1 MLKKHPELD
10 PNVRNPIYDAPI
22 HAMVKRRAF
31 GDKRKTQ
38 KQDLLFNFL
47 VYSKADV
54 NAKAA
59 GGMTALHLAAKVC
72 RMKINYYTLVNM

>member
-31 GDKRKTQ
+31 DDEQKAQ
-38 KQDLLFNFL
+38 KQDLLFNFIA
-47 VYSKADV
+47 YSNADI

-72 RMKINYYTLVNM
+72 RVKLFPCGDT